1 MIRFQHIEY
10 LLGLAV
16 IPVVIFL
23 FLWVLRWKK
32 KTMKKIGDE
41 KLVKQLITTYSPS
54 QFLFKFILVAVSLAA
69 IITGAANLQQPGVMD
84 KVQRKGVDVVI
95 AMDVSKSMLADDIK
109 PNRLERARQLVY
121 KLMEQL
127 PDDRL
132 ALVVFAGRAYMQ
144 MPLTTDHSAAR
155 MFVQQAT
162 PEVVPAQGTVITEA
176 LRMSNTAFNSKER
189 KFKSIILISDG
200 EDHDPG
206 SVPLAQQLAENGVMI
221 NTVGIGSPDGAP
233 IYDPAINDYKKDQNG
248 NTVISKLNETE
259 LQQLAAVTKGVY
271 VRLSDIGAAVSALKN
286 QLGTIEQTSMDDS
299 AFKDFKSYFP
309 YFLATALLLLV
320 LEFFYPERK
329 TYDDRKPRA
338 TGKAYT
344 AGKPVGPGNTAVKEP
359 AAGESKNIPATK
371 MNTA

>member
-23 FLWVLRWKK
+23 FLWVLSWKK

-41 KLVKQLITTYSPS
+41 TLVKQLITTYSPS

-155 MFVQQAT
+155 MFVQQAS

-259 LQQLAAVTKGVY
+259 LQQLAAATKGVY

-338 TGKAYT
+338 TGKAYA
-344 AGKPVGPGNTAVKEP
+344 AGKPTAPGNTAVKEP